1 MGEVA
6 EEVEGTEARNI
17 VMLDKIVLDL
27 FGNAYNTMKTPTDIG
42 LCQ

>member
-6 EEVEGTEARNI
+6 KEVEGTEVKNI
-17 VMLDKIVLDL
+17 GMIDKIVLEL
-27 FGNAYNTMKTPTDIG
+27 FGNAYNTMKWPTDIG